1 MNNRL
6 VLGAVIALLAGAS
19 GTSPVGQETE
29 STAPQGT
36 IRGVHH
42 VAISTGDLER
52 AIEFYEGLLG
62 FKVVVRFAWPVG
74 IPSADLVTGLK
85 DSSAKAVIL
94 RAGNTHIE
102 IFEYSSP
109 TPKPGDPDRP
119 VCDHGITHIALDV
132 IDIDAVYE
140 RLKAAGMRF
149 HCPPQ
154 PVGGETRA
162 TYGRDP
168 DGNVIE
174 IQELPSLDSPL
185 AIRVY

>member
-1 MNNRL
+1 MKKWF
-6 VLGAVIALLAGAS
+6 VLGAMAALVAAACGILVFA
-19 GTSPVGQETE
+19 QEIE
-29 STAPQGT
+29 PTAPQGT

-62 FKVVVRFAWPVG
+62 FEVVWRFAWPVG
-74 IPSADLVTGLK
+74 IPTADLITGLEG
-85 DSSAKAVIL
+85 SSAKAAIL

-109 TPKPGDPDRP
+109 TPKAGDPKRP

-140 RLKAAGMRF
+140 RLQAAGMSF

-168 DGNVIE
+168 DGNVVE
-174 IQELPSLDSPL
+174 LQELQPADSPL
-185 AIRVY
+185 AIRVD

>member
-1 MNNRL
+1 MKNWL
-6 VLGAVIALLAGAS
+6 VSGVVVALLAGAS
-19 GTSPVGQETE
+19 VMSPSAQETE
-29 STAPQGT
+29 SAAPQGA

-42 VAISTGDLER
+42 VAISTADLER
-52 AIEFYEGLLG
+52 AIEFYEGLLE
-62 FKVVVRFAWPVG
+62 FEVVVRFEWPVG
-74 IPSADLVTGLK
+74 SMVADLVTGLEG
-85 DSSAKAVIL
+85 SSAKAAIL
-94 RAGNTHIE
+94 RAGNAHIE

-109 TPKPGDPDRP
+109 KPKTGDPNPP

-140 RLKAAGMRF
+140 RLKSAGMRF

-154 PVGGETRA
+154 PVGGGSRA

-174 IQELPSLDSPL
+174 IQELPSLDSAL
-185 AIRVY
+185 AIRVD